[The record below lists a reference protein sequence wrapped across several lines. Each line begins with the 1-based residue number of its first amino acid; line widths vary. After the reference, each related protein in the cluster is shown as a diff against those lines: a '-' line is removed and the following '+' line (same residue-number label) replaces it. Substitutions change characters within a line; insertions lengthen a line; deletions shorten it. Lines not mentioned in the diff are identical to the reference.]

1 MGSPGEMTF
10 ASGNGIAF
18 GNGSPDGL
26 VDPSILEGAPVTFSP
41 VDSTSVPFEFFPT
54 LGLLAVGSVWGVS
67 RLRKRA
73 VKLDN

>member
-1 MGSPGEMTF
+1 MTF
-10 ASGNGIAF
+10 ASGNEIVF
-18 GNGSPDGL
+18 IDGSPDGL
-26 VDPSILEGAPVTFSP
+26 GDFSIGLAAPVTFSP